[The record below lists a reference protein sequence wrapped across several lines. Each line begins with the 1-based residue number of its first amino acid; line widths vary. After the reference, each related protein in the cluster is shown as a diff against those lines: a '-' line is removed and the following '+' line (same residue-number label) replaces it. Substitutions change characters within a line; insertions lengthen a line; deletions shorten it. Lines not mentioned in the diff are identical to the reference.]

1 MAHRSHLR
9 SDQEWIT
16 LIQDCRSS
24 GMSDKDWCE
33 QHHIPKSTFY
43 HHVRQLKNS
52 ACQIQERGC
61 KLQTPIQQ
69 VVELSF
75 VEEELQSNK
84 SVQMHNGSF
93 VSDEDASVSVI
104 TVHIGSI
111 TIDIT
116 NKAAEDTIKN
126 TLKWLPHLC

>member
-1 MAHRSHLR
+1 MAHRSHSR

-33 QHHIPKSTFY
+33 RHQIPKSTFY
-43 HHVRQLKNS
+43 HHVRQLKKS
-52 ACQIQERGC
+52 ACQIQERTC
-61 KLQTPIQQ
+61 KLPTPIQQ

-75 VEEELQSNK
+75 VEEELQADK
-84 SVQMHNGSF
+84 SVQTHNDSF
-93 VSDEDASVSVI
+93 VSDEDTSVSVI